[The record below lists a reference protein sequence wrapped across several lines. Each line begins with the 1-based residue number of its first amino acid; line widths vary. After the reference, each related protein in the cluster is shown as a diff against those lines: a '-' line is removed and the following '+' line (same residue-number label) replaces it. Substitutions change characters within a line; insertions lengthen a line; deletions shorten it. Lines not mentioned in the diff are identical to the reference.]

1 MTIARFGGLDVVVN
15 NAGVLLENESWRTAI
30 MVNTVRL
37 LYTTHFLFHKY
48 RYQNMYDIEAI
59 DIFKAC

>member
-1 MTIARFGGLDVVVN
+1 MFLVFFAEVFRVTIARFGGLDVVVN

-37 LYTTHFLFHKY
+37 LYTTYFLFHNY
-48 RYQNMYDIEAI
+48 S
-59 DIFKAC
+59 